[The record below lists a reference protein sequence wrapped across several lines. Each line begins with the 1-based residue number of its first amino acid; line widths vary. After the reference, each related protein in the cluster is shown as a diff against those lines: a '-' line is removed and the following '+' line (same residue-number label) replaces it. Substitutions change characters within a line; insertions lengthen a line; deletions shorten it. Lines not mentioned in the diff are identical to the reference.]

1 MTAEAVIR
9 THSDMV
15 YRIAF
20 ARAGSRE
27 DADDIYQEVF
37 LRYIRRKPVFSSEE
51 HAKAWF
57 IKVSVNCARKFMGK
71 RQKNAETT
79 GEWAELLAPK
89 ENGSEAFESVTV
101 EEQFL
106 ADEKRT
112 ELHRELQKLDC
123 DTRLLLH
130 LFYFEELKTK
140 EIARVLHK
148 SESAVRVALSRARTK
163 LRIQAQ
169 EDGVLELLRN

>member
-1 MTAEAVIR
+1 MTAKAVIR
-9 THSDMV
+9 TYSDMV

-20 ARAGSRE
+20 ARTGNKA

-57 IKVSVNCARKFMGK
+57 IKVSVNCARKFMSK
-71 RQKNAETT
+71 RHKKAETT
-79 GEWAELLAPK
+79 GDWAELLASK
-89 ENGSEAFESVTV
+89 ENGPEAFESVTT

-112 ELHRELQKLDC
+112 ELHRELQKLDS

>member
-1 MTAEAVIR
+1 
-9 THSDMV
+9 
-15 YRIAF
+15 
-20 ARAGSRE
+20 
-27 DADDIYQEVF
+27 
-37 LRYIRRKPVFSSEE
+37 L
-51 HAKAWF
+51 
-57 IKVSVNCARKFMGK
+57 
-71 RQKNAETT
+71 
-79 GEWAELLAPK
+79 PK
-89 ENGSEAFESVTV
+89 ENGSEPAGDVTV
-101 EEQFL
+101 EEKFL

-112 ELHRELQKLDC
+112 ELHRELQKLDS